1 MDWICALAESLLF
14 DGDRTGEDR
23 SGDSTGQSQGLLRVY
38 EDKGSRLV
46 FTHHGEG
53 DGTGWSTKAQGC
65 FLPGCFTKSYLQ
77 LLTEVQSF
85 S

>member
-23 SGDSTGQSQGLLRVY
+23 SGDSTGQSQGLLRAY

-46 FTHHGEG
+46 FTQSWKVQ
-53 DGTGWSTKAQGC
+53 DGLQRLRDVSSLAASQKAIC
-65 FLPGCFTKSYLQ
+65 SY
-77 LLTEVQSF
+77 
-85 S
+85 